1 MKLGPNTLKIIKRLL
16 VGRPSRP
23 LISIL
28 KKLEVPELT
37 SLYSHLNARESL
49 WLTEC
54 LIQIGLAAEV
64 LEELPEPQVERILM
78 ELSLSQVKA
87 MVQSARPDLSAY
99 FLGLMEDGVAQQIL
113 TQLDPSDRTRINQ
126 FLNYPEDSVGRVM
139 QTSVFALPLNSTA
152 SQALEMIRTYAQEE
166 SIYYI
171 YCVNESNQLVGVIS
185 LRQLAIQSPETP
197 LERIIKRDVIS
208 VTPLTPANEVA
219 RIVADYDYIA
229 IPVIDDSRKLVGI
242 VTVDDVVDIIQE
254 QATANIYA
262 QAGLQESDRVYTSP
276 LQSLQ
281 FRLPWMVIN
290 LVLAAL
296 ASSVVS
302 LFESTMSQV
311 IILASLKNI
320 VAGIGGNTAIQTLTV
335 VTRGM
340 ATGDFSFITYW
351 KAIAKETFVGM
362 SLGFIIGALAGV
374 LTYFWKGDL
383 MVSIILCLAM
393 ILNSIVASFFGSTV
407 PLILRRWNWDPAV
420 ASGPLVTMTTDI
432 FGFFSFLGIAALTLK
447 ILGHSF

>member
-28 KKLEVPELT
+28 KKLEVPDLT
-37 SLYSHLNARESL
+37 SLYSQLNNQESL
-49 WLTEC
+49 WLTES
-54 LIQIGLAAEV
+54 LIKIGQAANV
-64 LEELPEPQVERILM
+64 LEELPEPQIQRILAD
-78 ELSLSQVKA
+78 LSQSQVLA
-87 MVQSARPDLSAY
+87 IIQSAPPDLSAY
-99 FLGLMEDGVAQQIL
+99 FLSLMGDGVAQQIL
-113 TQLDPSDRTRINQ
+113 NQLDPSDRTRISQ
-126 FLNYPEDSVGRVM
+126 FLNYPEDSVGRMM

-152 SQALEMIRTYAQEE
+152 AQGLEMIRTYAQEE

-171 YCVNESNQLVGVIS
+171 YCVNEDNQLIGVIS
-185 LRQLAIQSPETP
+185 LRQLAIQSPDTP

-208 VTPLTPANEVA
+208 VTPLTPADEVA
-219 RIVADYDYIA
+219 KIVAAYDYIA
-229 IPVIDDSRKLVGI
+229 IPVIDDGRKLIGL

-262 QAGLQESDRVYTSP
+262 QAGLQEGDRVYTEAF
-276 LQSLQ
+276 QSLK
-281 FRLPWMVIN
+281 FRLPWMLIN

-302 LFESTMSQV
+302 LFESTMSQL

-351 KAIAKETFVGM
+351 RAIAKETFVGL
-362 SLGFIIGALAGV
+362 SLGFIIGSAAGV

-383 MVSIILCLAM
+383 MVSLILCTAM
-393 ILNSIVASFFGSTV
+393 ILNSIVASFCGSIV
-407 PLILRRWNWDPAV
+407 PLILKKWNWDPAV

-432 FGFFSFLGIAALTLK
+432 FGFFSFLGIAALALK
-447 ILGHSF
+447 ISGF

>member
-1 MKLGPNTLKIIKRLL
+1 MKLGPSTLKIIKRLL

-37 SLYSHLNARESL
+37 SLYSHLNTRESL
-49 WLTEC
+49 WLTES
-54 LIQIGLAAEV
+54 LIKIGLAADV
-64 LEELPEPQVERILM
+64 LEDLPELQVQRIL
-78 ELSLSQVKA
+78 EDLTQSQILA
-87 MVQSARPDLSAY
+87 IVQSAPPDLSAY
-99 FLGLMEDGVAQQIL
+99 FLGLMENGFAQQIL
-113 TQLDPSDRTRINQ
+113 SSLDPGDRTRIDQ
-126 FLNYPEDSVGRVM
+126 FLNYPENSVGRVM
-139 QTSVFALPLNSTA
+139 QTSVFALPLNTTA
-152 SQALEMIRTYAQEE
+152 GQGLDLIRTYAQEE

-171 YCVNESNQLVGVIS
+171 YCVNEENQLVGVIS

-197 LERIIKRDVIS
+197 LEKIIKRDVIS
-208 VTPLTPANEVA
+208 VTPLTPSEEVA
-219 RIVADYDYIA
+219 KTVAAYDYIA
-229 IPVIDDSRKLVGI
+229 IPVIDETRKLVGI

-262 QAGLQESDRVYTSP
+262 QAGLQEGDRVYTKAF
-276 LQSLQ
+276 QSLKY
-281 FRLPWMVIN
+281 RLPWMLIN

-302 LFESTMSQV
+302 LFESTMSQLIV
-311 IILASLKNI
+311 LASLKNI

-340 ATGDFSFITYW
+340 ATGDFSFITHW
-351 KAIAKETFVGM
+351 KVIAKETTVGL
-362 SLGFIIGALAGV
+362 SLGLIIGLAAGV

-383 MVSIILCLAM
+383 MVSIILCTAM
-393 ILNSIVASFFGSTV
+393 ILNSLVASFFGATV
-407 PLILRRWNWDPAV
+407 PLILKRWNWDPAV

-432 FGFFSFLGIAALTLK
+432 FGFFSFLGIAALALK
-447 ILGHSF
+447 VLGF

>member
-28 KKLEVPELT
+28 KKLEVPDLT

-64 LEELPEPQVERILM
+64 LEELPEPQIERILS
-78 ELSLSQVKA
+78 ELSSPQVQSII
-87 MVQSARPDLSAY
+87 QSARPDLSAY
-99 FLGLMEDGVAQQIL
+99 FLGLMDDGAAQQIL
-113 TQLDPSDRTRINQ
+113 TQLDPSERTRINQ

-139 QTSVFALPLNSTA
+139 QTSVFALPINSTA
-152 SQALEMIRTYAQEE
+152 AQALDMIRTYAQEE

-171 YCVNESNQLVGVIS
+171 YCVNEDNQLIGVIS
-185 LRQLAIQSPETP
+185 LRQLAIQSPDTP

-219 RIVADYDYIA
+219 RIVAAYDYIA
-229 IPVIDDSRKLVGI
+229 IPVIDENRKLVGI

-254 QATANIYA
+254 QATADIYA
-262 QAGLQESDRVYTSP
+262 QAGLQEGDRVYTDAF
-276 LQSLQ
+276 QSLQ

-290 LVLAAL
+290 LILAGL

-302 LFESTMSQV
+302 LFEDTMSQL

-351 KAIAKETFVGM
+351 KAIAKETFVGL

-383 MVSIILCLAM
+383 LVSVILCMAM
-393 ILNSIVASFFGSTV
+393 ILNSVVASFFGATV

-432 FGFFSFLGIAALTLK
+432 FGFFSFLGIAAMALK
-447 ILGHSF
+447 IFGHSF